1 MLTVGETVAEAAYR
15 HVIMERTC
23 QAQLLAEAAAA
34 HGLKK
39 KIISDEDAQFTAD
52 ALSEPVRPNGS
63 MTNGIGEFVF

>member
-1 MLTVGETVAEAAYR
+1 VGETVDEAAYR

-39 KIISDEDAQFTAD
+39 KIISDEDAQYTAD
-52 ALSEPVRPNGS
+52 ALSDPVHPL
-63 MTNGIGEFVF
+63 